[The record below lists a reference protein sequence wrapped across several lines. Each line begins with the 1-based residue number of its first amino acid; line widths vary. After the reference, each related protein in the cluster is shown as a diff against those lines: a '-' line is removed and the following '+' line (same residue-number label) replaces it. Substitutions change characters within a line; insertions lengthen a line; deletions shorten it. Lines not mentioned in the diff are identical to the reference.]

1 MLAEAAFMVLPLI
14 VCFIYIPWDNDPMK
28 AVWAFVISIA
38 ALVVCGVLFGIKAPR
53 DGEIFARDGL
63 AIVSLSWIVMSLFGA
78 LPFTISGAT
87 ATYVD
92 SVFETVSGFTTTGA
106 SILTGDVIESLGH
119 GILFWR
125 SFTHLMGGM
134 GVLVFVMA
142 ILPMSG
148 ARNMHIMRA
157 EVPGPE
163 VGKLVSKIGK
173 TAKILYAIYLVIT
186 LIETVVLMICG
197 MEPFDALIHSFGTAG
212 TGGFSNRAAS
222 IGYYANPAIHVSISI
237 SMLIFGVN
245 FNIYYLVLLKQF
257 KKAFDNLE
265 LKVYLAIVGVS
276 TAIVTA
282 NIIRQIGS
290 FGKSL
295 KLSFFQVS
303 SLITTTGYATY
314 DFNTWPNLSKAIVIL
329 LMFFGATA
337 GSTGGGF
344 KLSRIIILVKSAI
357 REMKK
362 LIHPHAVSPVRMD
375 KKSVDEA
382 TVHGTFVYFVV
393 YASVLLVSFFL
404 LSIDLYP
411 RTRQRRSRL
420 CCRVSTTSVR
430 DSTKSA
436 PPKTSPSSRSRPRF
450 CLPWICSSDGSRSS
464 RCSCSSLPECG
475 REDVPCRRPGL
486 QRYTPRTT
494 SAWENK
500 TAKQKDHHIF
510 RVMIF
515 FRYNSTSIFRS
526 ISIES
531 GVTAQSTA
539 TTFTPARRASLNASP
554 KAGSVASFGRNS
566 RGPFICTTN
575 RTQASN
581 PSFTA
586 AARPRRCFKPR
597 SVGASGNMATPP
609 CSSVTPLTSM
619 NAFFPPYSAQKSN
632 LESPCFTSP
641 RTVAPFGR
649 RPPPRSHWPAALFGA
664 WESILTRIGSVSPR
678 SFITATR
685 SYFVTLS

>member
-1 MLAEAAFMVLPLI
+1 MNFRSIRYVLSRIMLAEAAFMVLPLI

-237 SMLIFGVN
+237 FMLIFGVN

-265 LKVYLAIVGVS
+265 LKVYFAIVGVS

-290 FGKSL
+290 FGESL

-404 LSIDLYP
+404 LSIDP
-411 RTRQRRSRL
+411 
-420 CCRVSTTSVR
+420 VSEDPTT
-430 DSTKSA
+430 
-436 PPKTSPSSRSRPRF
+436 
-450 CLPWICSSDGSRSS
+450 
-464 RCSCSSLPECG
+464 
-475 REDVPCRRPGL
+475 
-486 QRYTPRTT
+486 
-494 SAWENK
+494 
-500 TAKQKDHHIF
+500 
-510 RVMIF
+510 
-515 FRYNSTSIFRS
+515 
-526 ISIES
+526 
-531 GVTAQSTA
+531 
-539 TTFTPARRASLNASP
+539 
-554 KAGSVASFGRNS
+554 
-566 RGPFICTTN
+566 
-575 RTQASN
+575 
-581 PSFTA
+581 SFTA
-586 AARPRRCFKPR
+586 VLSCLNNIGPGLNK
-597 SVGASGNMATPP
+597 VGPAENF
-609 CSSVTPLTSM
+609 
-619 NAFFPPYSAQKSN
+619 AFFSIPSKILLTVDMLLGR
-632 LESPCFTSP
+632 LEIFPVLMLF
-641 RTVAPFGR
+641 APGMWKR
-649 RPPPRSHWPAALFGA
+649 RRAMSKARLAKIYAEDDKRLG
-664 WESILTRIGSVSPR
+664 E
-678 SFITATR
+678 
-685 SYFVTLS
+685 